1 MQRLAATAP
10 GNQGLQIDYAAL
22 LQERGLPRAAERQL
36 KAAESLEPAS
46 LQLERQ
52 QAWVALDL
60 QEWRQMDLLTDDV
73 VARSPRDLNTQRL
86 ARAREIH
93 HLSELRLSVGKGL
106 HSDNP
111 VSGTHDLSFETAIY
125 SPPLADS
132 WRLFG
137 GHRFAEGNFEEGK
150 GSRRQ
155 LFAGIEWRPRDYW
168 GELELSSVNFHG
180 ENKPGVRLSAAHDV
194 SDRWQLGGELER
206 ISQQTP
212 LRALRN
218 GVSANRGEGWLRWSP
233 NERREYRFS
242 AAASRFTDRNRRQE
256 YTLSGKERLWQTPW
270 LTLDLQPGLSASA
283 NSRTDTAYYSPAR
296 DLAATA
302 ALAVD
307 HTLYQRYDT
316 VWSQQLLA
324 GGGSYWQ
331 KNHAAGAITVLGY
344 GQRLR
349 WNNVVDTGVMLNW
362 DKRPYDG
369 KRENNLAITLDA
381 NIRF

>member
-1 MQRLAATAP
+1 MTLAIAGSWAANWSGFRSRRRCARYATASAP
-10 GNQGLQIDYAAL
+10 TAAKAGCADGLQTNA
-22 LQERGLPRAAERQL
+22 G
-36 KAAESLEPAS
+36 S
-46 LQLERQ
+46 
-52 QAWVALDL
+52 
-60 QEWRQMDLLTDDV
+60 
-73 VARSPRDLNTQRL
+73 
-86 ARAREIH
+86 
-93 HLSELRLSVGKGL
+93 
-106 HSDNP
+106 
-111 VSGTHDLSFETAIY
+111 TA
-125 SPPLADS
+125 
-132 WRLFG
+132 
-137 GHRFAEGNFEEGK
+137 
-150 GSRRQ
+150 
-155 LFAGIEWRPRDYW
+155 
-168 GELELSSVNFHG
+168 
-180 ENKPGVRLSAAHDV
+180 
-194 SDRWQLGGELER
+194 
-206 ISQQTP
+206 
-212 LRALRN
+212 
-218 GVSANRGEGWLRWSP
+218 
-233 NERREYRFS
+233 S

-283 NSRTDTAYYSPAR
+283 DSRTDTAYYSPAR

-349 WNNVVDTGVMLNW
+349 WNNVVDTGLMLNW

>member
-1 MQRLAATAP
+1 
-10 GNQGLQIDYAAL
+10 
-22 LQERGLPRAAERQL
+22 
-36 KAAESLEPAS
+36 
-46 LQLERQ
+46 
-52 QAWVALDL
+52 
-60 QEWRQMDLLTDDV
+60 
-73 VARSPRDLNTQRL
+73 
-86 ARAREIH
+86 
-93 HLSELRLSVGKGL
+93 
-106 HSDNP
+106 
-111 VSGTHDLSFETAIY
+111 
-125 SPPLADS
+125 
-132 WRLFG
+132 
-137 GHRFAEGNFEEGK
+137 
-150 GSRRQ
+150 
-155 LFAGIEWRPRDYW
+155 
-168 GELELSSVNFHG
+168 
-180 ENKPGVRLSAAHDV
+180 NKPGVRLSAAHDV

-349 WNNVVDTGVMLNW
+349 WNNVVDTGLMLNW

>member
-1 MQRLAATAP
+1 M
-10 GNQGLQIDYAAL
+10 
-22 LQERGLPRAAERQL
+22 
-36 KAAESLEPAS
+36 
-46 LQLERQ
+46 
-52 QAWVALDL
+52 
-60 QEWRQMDLLTDDV
+60 
-73 VARSPRDLNTQRL
+73 
-86 ARAREIH
+86 
-93 HLSELRLSVGKGL
+93 
-106 HSDNP
+106 
-111 VSGTHDLSFETAIY
+111 
-125 SPPLADS
+125 
-132 WRLFG
+132 
-137 GHRFAEGNFEEGK
+137 
-150 GSRRQ
+150 
-155 LFAGIEWRPRDYW
+155 
-168 GELELSSVNFHG
+168 
-180 ENKPGVRLSAAHDV
+180 
-194 SDRWQLGGELER
+194 
-206 ISQQTP
+206 
-212 LRALRN
+212 
-218 GVSANRGEGWLRWSP
+218 
-233 NERREYRFS
+233 
-242 AAASRFTDRNRRQE
+242 AASRFTDHNRRQE

-349 WNNVVDTGVMLNW
+349 WNNVVDTGLMLNW